1 MRAGADNREL
11 HRRQTNNNMRRQKD
25 KISHRTGQKKYGR
38 KPQADTGQDT
48 LEGFGRRELRIQ
60 EFMPGPGEYSEK
72 DTETGRRPFPRCVAE
87 SAGDLKNV

>member
-48 LEGFGRRELRIQ
+48 LERFGRRELRIQ
-60 EFMPGPGEYSEK
+60 EFMPGPGRILIRY
-72 DTETGRRPFPRCVAE
+72 GNRRTAISPLCDKVCRG
-87 SAGDLKNV
+87 S

>member
-60 EFMPGPGEYSEK
+60 EFMPGPGSILIRY
-72 DTETGRRPFPRCVAE
+72 GNRRTAISPLCDKVCRG
-87 SAGDLKNV
+87 S

>member
-1 MRAGADNREL
+1 MRAGADNRGL

-25 KISHRTGQKKYGR
+25 KIRYRTDQKNGR

-48 LEGFGRRELRIQ
+48 LERFGRRELRIQ
-60 EFMPGPGEYSEK
+60 EFMPGSGEYSEK